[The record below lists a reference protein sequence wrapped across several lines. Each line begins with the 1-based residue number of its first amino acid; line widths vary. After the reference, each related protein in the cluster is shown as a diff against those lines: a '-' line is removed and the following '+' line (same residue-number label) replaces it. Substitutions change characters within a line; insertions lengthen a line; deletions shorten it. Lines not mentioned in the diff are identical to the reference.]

1 MDKRFVQAHKE
12 ARWALWLTLLYLAAW
27 LAAAY
32 LPGVAIGFTGLPHW
46 FEMACLLV
54 PASEESIF
62 EPQLWDADLD
72 GLLDF
77 ARSNAL
83 DLHEDTIRRFEAEGG
98 SQILAMSTCSAEF
111 TDARTILLAWMQP
124 SEPEQ

>member
-54 PASEESIF
+54 PLVF
-62 EPQLWDADLD
+62 
-72 GLLDF
+72 
-77 ARSNAL
+77 
-83 DLHEDTIRRFEAEGG
+83 
-98 SQILAMSTCSAEF
+98 
-111 TDARTILLAWMQP
+111 ILLSWLMVRFIFSDFSLEDKDAK
-124 SEPEQ
+124 